1 MLPFRLNNDSEPGMT
16 RKATITDIADMAEV
30 STATVDRVLNG
41 RPGVSAANRQRVN
54 IAAKALGYLPSEDKM
69 TLPSRPAHLEFFIPL
84 GRSEFMHNLAATIR
98 DFAASLPLVA
108 SCRIHPID
116 GLSPAAVVKAIEKT
130 ALQTSGV
137 GLITVDHPICRNAI
151 RQLCEAGLRVITIA
165 SDVLQTPRSAYV
177 GVDNRVAG
185 RTAGLVMGRMARDS
199 GGSVALFLGSRSY
212 HGHEEREAGFRAVMG
227 EQFPGLVILPA
238 IETDEDNATSYAAA
252 SRILQGRDRIVGVYC
267 VGAGRTGIA
276 RAVAERGQK
285 RPFVVF
291 HDLTNVT
298 RQLLAEDV
306 IDVVIDQNARLTG
319 EQSVIRLLGSI
330 ASTAPFLT
338 LKYIEPRIILREN
351 IPVR

>member
-1 MLPFRLNNDSEPGMT
+1 MR
-16 RKATITDIADMAEV
+16 RATITDIATMAEV

-54 IAAKALGYLPSEDKM
+54 IAAKALGYLPSEDKVI
-69 TLPSRPAHLEFFIPL
+69 LPSRPAHLEFFLPL

-98 DFAASLPLVA
+98 EFSASLPLVA
-108 SCRIHPID
+108 SCRIHAID
-116 GLSPAAVVKAIEKT
+116 GLAPSALVKAVDRT
-130 ALQTSGV
+130 ALETDGV
-137 GLITVDHPICRNAI
+137 GLISVDHPICRNAI

-185 RTAGLVMGRMARDS
+185 RTAGLVLGRMARQAQ
-199 GGSVALFLGSRSY
+199 GSVALFLGSRAY
-212 HGHEEREAGFRAVMG
+212 HGHEERAEGFRAVIA
-227 EQFPGLVILPA
+227 EQFPGLTILPA
-238 IETDEDNATSYAAA
+238 IEMDEDSGTSYAAA
-252 SRILQGRDRIVGVYC
+252 SRLLDGTNRIVGIYC

-276 RAVAERGQK
+276 RAVAEHGSR

-291 HDLTNVT
+291 HDLTNLT
-298 RQLLAEDV
+298 RDLLAQDV

-330 ASTAPFLT
+330 ASAAPFLT